1 MAAVAVER
9 CPDGQHRLVALRHLE
24 ADEAIL
30 EETPLLEMP
39 DEEILELKCSRYVA
53 AWRFACKSVGQDG
66 IQKIFAH
73 NFSEGAAAGSK
84 ARHVCQAVKAE
95 VPFAQ
100 QQSASRFLMILMSNC
115 FRFRGR
121 KGSTTALFEVMSR
134 ANHSCLPNARMVGD
148 GHPAML
154 MTTTYVNSQEEI
166 FLSYGGWE
174 TGFTE
179 QPFHQRQRHL
189 LDNWGFFCRCSRCQE
204 EEALQIK
211 PDVTQISA
219 GFAA

>member
-1 MAAVAVER
+1 
-9 CPDGQHRLVALRHLE
+9 
-24 ADEAIL
+24 
-30 EETPLLEMP
+30 
-39 DEEILELKCSRYVA
+39 
-53 AWRFACKSVGQDG
+53 
-66 IQKIFAH
+66 
-73 NFSEGAAAGSK
+73 
-84 ARHVCQAVKAE
+84 
-95 VPFAQ
+95 
-100 QQSASRFLMILMSNC
+100 MILMSNC

-179 QPFHQRQRHL
+179 QPFHQRQSHL

-219 GFAA
+219 GSAA

>member
-1 MAAVAVER
+1 MATVAVER
-9 CPDGQHRLVALRHLE
+9 CPDGEHRLVALRHLQ

-39 DEEILELKCSRYVA
+39 DKEILALKCSPYVA
-53 AWRFACKSVGQDG
+53 AWRFACKSLGQEG
-66 IQKIFAH
+66 IQKIFEH
-73 NFSEGAAAGSK
+73 NFSQGAAAGIK
-84 ARHVCQAVKAE
+84 AQQVCQAVKAE

-100 QQSASRFLMILMSNC
+100 RRSASRFLMILMSNS

-121 KGSTTALFEVMSR
+121 EGGCITALFETMSR

-154 MTTTYVNSQEEI
+154 MTTKYVESQEEI
-166 FLSYGGWE
+166 FLCYGGWE

-179 QPFHQRQRHL
+179 QKFHQRQRHL
-189 LDNWGFFCRCSRCQE
+189 LDNWGFVCRCPRCQM
-204 EEALQIK
+204 EEALQTK
-211 PDVTQISA
+211 PDVRQISA
-219 GFAA
+219 A